1 METFVEH
8 YKGGHIPGHPD
19 ATLHLISYYKESS
32 QLDRGIQFWNWA
44 VCRDEQYVNIGTYG
58 AAIELLTVY
67 GKSLSYCEEVYL
79 HALKRFPTDFNEYHL
94 SPSAILP
101 RQHKPSLLK
110 GTSLLLLQGIMQ
122 ARLSHGDWRNAYLAL
137 DTALRLHPTQIP
149 PRFLQAFEYERPFCE
164 FFNVFCLIG
173 QGGNQIRAPA
183 LTKMFGKI
191 AAVHKMDKRG
201 SRDFEYLTALLTAL
215 HSTIATNETLSEI
228 TLNSLLRIILE
239 ATSYNP
245 SFPKDEQI
253 ILDLVKPILLIFAR
267 LDVLPSFST
276 FSMIFKAAAS
286 SKRPGLMRWAFEEL
300 KIRQLQYT
308 TLDMRK
314 ILLKV
319 GQKSDVE
326 TTKLAWVILSQTLR
340 DSGGIEILVWKTL
353 AEVMRQAG
361 DIGFLHDQLRLH
373 SVSNFKVPHGLDK
386 EDRGIQS
393 TESLEDK
400 SELKETSDLTKT
412 EDLPFL
418 AEQEVVSLD
427 WQHNFSNFLENVR
440 RYLRITSLG
449 LHRNLKKYP
458 PTYDSMWAWTDNV
471 DETWQ
476 RKLYDQLNQDP
487 YLQPSKVP
495 STEKKLP
502 KDGQIDTVNQHDT
515 RKQRDRDYTHMLRS
529 SVHDEPVIGPTGFT
543 FDELRYRSWKAINS
557 LLIQAEMFESKVEKS
572 VDEAIEQGT
581 RPDLAR
587 SSHKT
592 RGWRYYEI
600 TQLHLEIHLQAI
612 QERKART
619 ITEEEWRTKILALR
633 GLATFKPT
641 LSN

>member
-1 METFVEH
+1 MEH
-8 YKGGHIPGHPD
+8 YKGGHLSGHPN

-44 VCRDEQYVNIGTYG
+44 VCQDEKYVNIGTYG

-101 RQHKPSLLK
+101 RQHKPILLK

-149 PRFLQAFEYERPFCE
+149 PRFLQAFEHERPFCE
-164 FFNVFCLIG
+164 FFNVLCLIG

-191 AAVHKMDKRG
+191 TIVHKMDKRG
-201 SRDFEYLTALLTAL
+201 PRDFEYLTALLTAL
-215 HSTIATNETLSEI
+215 HSTTATNETLSDI
-228 TLNSLLRIILE
+228 TLNSFLRIVLE
-239 ATSYNP
+239 AASHNL

-253 ILDLVKPILLIFAR
+253 ILDLVEPILLIFER
-267 LDVLPSFST
+267 LNVLPSFST
-276 FSMIFKAAAS
+276 FSMIFRAAAWT
-286 SKRPGLMRWAFEEL
+286 KRPGLMKWAFEEL
-300 KIRQLQYT
+300 KIRRLQYT

-314 ILLKV
+314 ILLEV
-319 GQKSDVE
+319 GQKTDIE
-326 TTKLAWVILSQTLR
+326 TTKVAWMILSRTLH
-340 DSGGIEILVWKTL
+340 DSGGIENLAWKTL
-353 AEVMRQAG
+353 AEVMQKAG
-361 DIGFLHDQLRLH
+361 DIGFLHGQLRLH
-373 SVSNFKVPHGLDK
+373 SVSSFKVPHELDK
-386 EDRGIQS
+386 EDRDIES
-393 TESLEDK
+393 TESLENISK
-400 SELKETSDLTKT
+400 LEEMSDLTKT
-412 EDLPFL
+412 EELPVL
-418 AEQEVVSLD
+418 AEKEAVPLD
-427 WQHNFSNFLENVR
+427 WQHNFSKFLENIR
-440 RYLRITSLG
+440 RYLRITSSG

-471 DETWQ
+471 NETWQ
-476 RKLYDQLNQDP
+476 RKLYDQLNQES
-487 YLQPSKVP
+487 YLQSSKVP
-495 STEKKLP
+495 SVEKKLT
-502 KDGQIDTVNQHDT
+502 KDGQVDTVNQH
-515 RKQRDRDYTHMLRS
+515 DRDYTHMLIS
-529 SVHDEPVIGPTGFT
+529 SVHDEPTIGPTGFT

-557 LLIQAEMFESKVEKS
+557 LLIQAEMFENKVEKS
-572 VDEAIEQGT
+572 VDEAIEQGKH
-581 RPDLAR
+581 PDLAR

-592 RGWRYYEI
+592 RGRRYYEI
-600 TQLHLEIHLQAI
+600 TQSHLEIHLQAI
-612 QERKART
+612 QEMQTRT